1 MACVLA
7 ERQRDI
13 NRVLAEY
20 KEQEA
25 QEEDLDSDFA
35 AGIDPFGE
43 LDE

>member
-7 ERQRDI
+7 ERQREI

-25 QEEDLDSDFA
+25 QDEDAFDDDYTVE
-35 AGIDPFGE
+35 ID
-43 LDE
+43 DEW